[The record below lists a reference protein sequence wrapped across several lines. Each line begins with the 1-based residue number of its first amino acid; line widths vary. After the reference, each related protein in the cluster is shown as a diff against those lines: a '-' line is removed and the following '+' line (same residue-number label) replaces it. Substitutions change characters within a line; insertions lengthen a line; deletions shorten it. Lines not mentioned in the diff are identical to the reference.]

1 MAGGIGVVRARHR
14 SSPQSAAR
22 FHDRL
27 GRTRRTHPNEGTG
40 LMPTPP
46 AVVLHDVH
54 KSFGLTKI
62 IQGVSL
68 GIPCGQRHAII
79 GPNGA
84 GKTTLFNMISGLV
97 PPSSGAIELNGRPIH
112 NRAPHEINRM
122 GLSRS
127 FQTTSLFHR
136 LSVFENV
143 RCALLWSRGYRYSI
157 WHPLWRQRALNDA
170 AERLLD
176 RLHLRGRR
184 DVPAGL
190 LSYAE
195 QRALEIG
202 ITIAGGA
209 DVILLD
215 EPTAGMSRAETEG
228 AVALIRRVT
237 EGKTLVMVEHDMSV
251 VFDLAD
257 VVTVLVYGKV
267 IASEPPAAIRANRSV
282 QDAYLGAVA

>member
-1 MAGGIGVVRARHR
+1 MH
-14 SSPQSAAR
+14 
-22 FHDRL
+22 
-27 GRTRRTHPNEGTG
+27 
-40 LMPTPP
+40 TPP

-68 GIPCGQRHAII
+68 EIPCGQRHAII

-97 PPSSGAIELNGRPIH
+97 APSSGAIELNGRPIH

-157 WHPLWRQRALNDA
+157 WHPLWRQHELNDA

-184 DVPAGL
+184 DVAAGL

-215 EPTAGMSRAETEG
+215 EPTAGMNRNEADH
-228 AVALIRRVT
+228 AVALIRQVT
-237 EGKTLVMVEHDMSV
+237 EGKTLIMVEHDMNV

-257 VVTVLVYGKV
+257 RVTVLVYGRI
-267 IASEPPAAIRANRSV
+267 IASDVPARVRADPQV
-282 QDAYLGAVA
+282 QEAYLGSRVA